1 MKQLIVFLFILIV
14 IAGCKKSQP
23 CEKEIYL
30 LPDGFRGKMI
40 VFFDQPDGKEIQY
53 EDGVRLYPIP
63 TSGFLKSQFP
73 RNGGCMNDDRI
84 NFFYV
89 DSLGTRKPLDYF
101 LDLPKDSL
109 PKDRDYVLFTFLSN
123 PDSKP
128 DFVVHLIGSL
138 EEFNELTQSMH
149 LLEPVKILE
158 SLP

>member
-1 MKQLIVFLFILIV
+1 MKQLIVFLFVLTV
-14 IAGCKKSQP
+14 VAGCKKSQP

-30 LPDGFRGKMI
+30 LPDGFKGKMI

-89 DSLGTRKPLDYF
+89 DSLGT
-101 LDLPKDSL
+101 
-109 PKDRDYVLFTFLSN
+109 
-123 PDSKP
+123 
-128 DFVVHLIGSL
+128 
-138 EEFNELTQSMH
+138 Q
-149 LLEPVKILE
+149 
-158 SLP
+158 

>member
-1 MKQLIVFLFILIV
+1 MVV
-14 IAGCKKSQP
+14 
-23 CEKEIYL
+23 
-30 LPDGFRGKMI
+30 
-40 VFFDQPDGKEIQY
+40 
-53 EDGVRLYPIP
+53 
-63 TSGFLKSQFP
+63 
-73 RNGGCMNDDRI
+73 MNDDRI

-89 DSLGTRKPLDYF
+89 DSLGKQKALDYF

-128 DFVVHLIGSL
+128 DFVVHLVGGL
-138 EEFNELTQSMH
+138 EEFNESTQSMH